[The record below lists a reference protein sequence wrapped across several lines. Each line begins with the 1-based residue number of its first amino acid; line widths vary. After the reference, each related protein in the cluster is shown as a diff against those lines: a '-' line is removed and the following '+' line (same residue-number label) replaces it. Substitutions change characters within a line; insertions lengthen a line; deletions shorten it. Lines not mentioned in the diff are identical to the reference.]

1 MSQFLPALADW
12 PTREQALA
20 IIEALGRMEEGQ
32 PSELD
37 RLSGI
42 PDALIVAGRCYAVY
56 GYRELEGGNMMRR
69 MAELYMRPRTA
80 SLSPAVAPPAADD
93 IPAPP
98 IHSYGLQPRR

>member
-20 IIEALGRMEEGQ
+20 IIEALGRMEEGRA
-32 PSELD
+32 SELD

-42 PDALIVAGRCYAVY
+42 PDALMVAGRCYAVY
-56 GYRELEGGNMMRR
+56 GYRELEAGDMMRR
-69 MAELYMRPRTA
+69 MAELYMRPRKA
-80 SLSPAVAPPAADD
+80 SLSPTVAAPAVDHS
-93 IPAPP
+93 PP

>member
-1 MSQFLPALADW
+1 MSQFLPVLGDW

-20 IIEALGRMEEGQ
+20 IIGALGRMEEGQ

-80 SLSPAVAPPAADD
+80 GLSPTVAPPAVDD
-93 IPAPP
+93 TPALP

>member
-12 PTREQALA
+12 PTRDQAFA
-20 IIEALGRMEEGQ
+20 IIEALGRMEEGRS
-32 PSELD
+32 SELD

-42 PDALIVAGRCYAVY
+42 PDALIVAGRCYTVY

-69 MAELYMRPRTA
+69 MAELYMRPRKT
-80 SLSPAVAPPAADD
+80 SLSPAVAPPEAGHT
-93 IPAPP
+93 PEPP

>member
-1 MSQFLPALADW
+1 MSQFLPAPADW

-20 IIEALGRMEEGQ
+20 IIEALGRMEEGRS
-32 PSELD
+32 SELD

-56 GYRELEGGNMMRR
+56 GYRELEAGNIMRR

-80 SLSPAVAPPAADD
+80 SLSPATAPPALDD
-93 IPAPP
+93 TPAPP
-98 IHSYGLQPRR
+98 VHSYGLQPRR

>member
-12 PTREQALA
+12 PTRDQALA
-20 IIEALGRMEEGQ
+20 IIRALEKMEEGE

-37 RLSGI
+37 RLCGI

-69 MAELYMRPRTA
+69 MADLYLRPRTA
-80 SLSPAVAPPAADD
+80 TLRPAVAPSGADHT
-93 IPAPP
+93 PAPP
-98 IHSYGLQPRR
+98 VHSYGLQPRR